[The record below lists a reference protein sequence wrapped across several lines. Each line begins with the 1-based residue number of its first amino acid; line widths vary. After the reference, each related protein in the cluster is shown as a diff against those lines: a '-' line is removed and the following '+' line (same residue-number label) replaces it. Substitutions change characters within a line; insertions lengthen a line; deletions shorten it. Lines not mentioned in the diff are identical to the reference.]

1 MKRKMAVPNEDVVV
15 FVIGIRVNRLR
26 SIRKWW
32 PTFNAMPG
40 MLKELYAHSDLGFLS
55 HEPSIGWRSVTLI
68 QYWRSSEQLLQYA
81 HNNQHMKAWKVF
93 NQKARSSE
101 VVGIFHETY
110 EVKNYES
117 MYVNLPTRGL
127 GKAIGEV
134 DVSKMRESARERL
147 AEREAK

>member
-55 HEPSIGWRSVTLI
+55 H
-68 QYWRSSEQLLQYA
+68 
-81 HNNQHMKAWKVF
+81 
-93 NQKARSSE
+93 
-101 VVGIFHETY
+101 
-110 EVKNYES
+110 
-117 MYVNLPTRGL
+117 
-127 GKAIGEV
+127 
-134 DVSKMRESARERL
+134 
-147 AEREAK
+147 